1 MRLHRG
7 SAGNSP
13 AFQAREIG
21 EAALTDHDL
30 IPSLPSNRRPK
41 TRCTRVYRQLRL
53 MGNLERDAERQW
65 IIADAQCRT

>member
-1 MRLHRG
+1 MRLHCG
-7 SAGNSP
+7 STGNFP

-41 TRCTRVYRQLRL
+41 TAVYSGISPASLN
-53 MGNLERDAERQW
+53 GKS
-65 IIADAQCRT
+65 